1 MVLLWKKST
10 ATNKGIIIF
19 THKEIYHNFIPFHK
33 LKHKYFIGLHIG
45 CWWSASKKTPNY
57 VDFIM
62 SSPNQMEKQSDKYL
76 IPYNSRN
83 FLPKYFDP
91 YVNKNID
98 KLIKS
103 INIFKKCSNVELPK
117 NLINNINSNKNN
129 KFWDIITVAKP
140 HRVKKLDLFLRE
152 IKKAYEI
159 NTNLKVLIISA
170 IAPNEHKYPTHHHNL
185 EKIIKNEFTEKQQ
198 QLITLFRP
206 ECGTNEGI
214 DNKHIFPFYQWSKI
228 FCFFT
233 EFEGESRVAHEA
245 LCCGLP
251 IVCYKQLKGGANEYL
266 NDNNSRQF
274 DSYDNAYKSI
284 IDCVN
289 NYDKLNVNY
298 EDMLLLLREDKSIH
312 LIKKEFANIYKKNN
326 MIFDNIL
333 IDYDQLHFRLP
344 GHYYYDEWAKYSD
357 NETSDILNPTQW
369 NIFVNSKINI

>member
-1 MVLLWKKST
+1 M
-10 ATNKGIIIF
+10 
-19 THKEIYHNFIPFHK
+19 
-33 LKHKYFIGLHIG
+33 
-45 CWWSASKKTPNY
+45 
-57 VDFIM
+57 
-62 SSPNQMEKQSDKYL
+62 
-76 IPYNSRN
+76 
-83 FLPKYFDP
+83 
-91 YVNKNID
+91 
-98 KLIKS
+98 
-103 INIFKKCSNVELPK
+103 
-117 NLINNINSNKNN
+117 
-129 KFWDIITVAKP
+129 
-140 HRVKKLDLFLRE
+140 
-152 IKKAYEI
+152 
-159 NTNLKVLIISA
+159 
-170 IAPNEHKYPTHHHNL
+170 
-185 EKIIKNEFTEKQQ
+185 
-198 QLITLFRP
+198 
-206 ECGTNEGI
+206 
-214 DNKHIFPFYQWSKI
+214 
-228 FCFFT
+228 
-233 EFEGESRVAHEA
+233 
-245 LCCGLP
+245 CCGLP